1 MERLL
6 NNIGLVVSPNLLIDV
21 NTLAEKSGLT
31 DTKTFNTK
39 REKEAIDEVI
49 SERIFNALINLVQD
63 RVEKEIGRRPETREL
78 ALIGTDKRIIQK
90 RLADVVVAV
99 ISHEGKDNE
108 ITSFDEAMV
117 LIRFANNFKT
127 APDEA
132 IIKALEKKLEGLGWD
147 RDRIIEEMG
156 KAQTGVM
163 SVDPH
168 PTEAADYL
176 QGIDGMEDVVVGQA
190 A

>member
-1 MERLL
+1 M
-6 NNIGLVVSPNLLIDV
+6 VDV
-21 NTLAEKSGLT
+21 NTLAERSGLT
-31 DTKTFNTK
+31 DTKTFNT
-39 REKEAIDEVI
+39 RRKEETIDDDI
-49 SERIFNALINLVQD
+49 SERIFTSLIELVRD
-63 RVEKEIGRRPETREL
+63 GVEKETGRRPETREL

-90 RLADVVVAV
+90 RLAEVVVAV
-99 ISHEGKDNE
+99 ISHKDQQ

-117 LIRFANNFKT
+117 LIRFANNFKA

-132 IIKALEKKLEGLGWD
+132 IINALEKKLEGLGWD
-147 RDRIIEEMG
+147 RDRIIAEMG

-168 PTEAADYL
+168 ETDAADYL